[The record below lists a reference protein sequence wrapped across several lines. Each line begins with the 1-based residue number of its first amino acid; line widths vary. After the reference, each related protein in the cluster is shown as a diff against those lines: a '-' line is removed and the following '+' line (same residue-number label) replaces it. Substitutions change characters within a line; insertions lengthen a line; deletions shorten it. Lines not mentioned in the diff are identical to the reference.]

1 MKNNYILFALLFVSF
16 FVSSCIQE
24 EAPNAECDIVSVDTT
39 QTWFRENRNILTNE
53 LKVNND
59 QIIFKV
65 KKDTEFNTINITH
78 ESIIN
83 SFSLTPGAR
92 IEAYSGNE
100 SDKKG
105 VKKDNNGIHLWYTVH
120 AEDGIWSKDYD
131 VMFIKM
137 PVLDTDHV
145 FSFENFET
153 EKFTNWY
160 EINKDGIRSDIW
172 ASGNP
177 GFKMTAG
184 TRPASEYPTATYD
197 KGFSGDCVK
206 LTTCDTGKFGSM
218 AKMPIAAGSIFIGE
232 FDNANAMKEKEKATH
247 FGLQIIPE
255 RSKPVALKGYYKY
268 TSGDD
273 YKDKNNNPVE
283 GVRDECSIYAVLFE
297 IDPNNFVPLDGSN
310 ITSSERIVL
319 MADLKDAGEPEDWT
333 EFNIPFEPMNGK
345 GFDFG
350 KLENNEYAI
359 TIVASSSK
367 NGAFFEG
374 AVGST
379 LCIDELK
386 IEWEKQ

>member
-1 MKNNYILFALLFVSF
+1 
-16 FVSSCIQE
+16 
-24 EAPNAECDIVSVDTT
+24 
-39 QTWFRENRNILTNE
+39 
-53 LKVNND
+53 
-59 QIIFKV
+59 
-65 KKDTEFNTINITH
+65 
-78 ESIIN
+78 
-83 SFSLTPGAR
+83 
-92 IEAYSGNE
+92 
-100 SDKKG
+100 
-105 VKKDNNGIHLWYTVH
+105 
-120 AEDGIWSKDYD
+120 
-131 VMFIKM
+131 MFIKM

-172 ASGNP
+172 ASGNG
-177 GFKMTAG
+177 GFEMSG
-184 TRPASEYPTATYD
+184 EASGPNTYPTITD
-197 KGFSGDCVK
+197 KNGFSGDCVK
-206 LTTCDTGKFGSM
+206 LETLYAGLYGEKL
-218 AKMPIAAGSIFIGE
+218 KKPIAAGSIFIGE
-232 FDNANAMKEKEKATH
+232 FSKGSAVLNPMKATR

-255 RSKPVALKGYYKY
+255 RCKPVALKGYYKY
-268 TSGDD
+268 SAGKE
-273 YKDKNNNPVE
+273 YKDKNMQLVE

-319 MADLKDAGEPEDWT
+319 IADLKDAGEPTEWT

-345 GFDFG
+345 EFDFG
-350 KLENNEYAI
+350 KLENNEYVI

-386 IEWEKQ
+386 IEWEEQ